1 MTDNNP
7 ITPPPELVQQ
17 WLTAPEY
24 AGEMVSMTER
34 RLQEIA
40 DKAAL
45 RGADRRLEQCVDWVN
60 KYESDWLNGYEREG
74 PAAEQMRNA
83 FRPKP
88 PSLKERG
95 REALQNIHA
104 AVVMETGGRELD
116 VLKEIVE
123 SLPD

>member
-1 MTDNNP
+1 MTQEHP

-40 DKAAL
+40 DRAAL

-88 PSLKERG
+88 PSLKELG